1 MKFNER
7 LKFFREKK
15 GYTQDE
21 IATKLNI
28 ARQSVSKWENG
39 INEPDFE
46 TLKKLCMILDCSITE
61 LIDSNHEVVTSREE
75 KDKKLETKLFY
86 WNISLTIVHVLVVLM
101 FIRAMNDRVII
112 HWDQAFNP
120 TYGSKWGALA
130 TLIGPFMFL
139 ILSIIFRFKL
149 GRYEEYYQGRK
160 STMQLVCLIFQIFVL
175 ILSIVMM
182 CFMDTYEVD
191 TLGLLLTFSFL
202 TPLLPVSI
210 FSHPKFNKRNPFFG
224 VKTLFT
230 LSSDEAWYKVN
241 SIASIAMFIGCLS
254 VYALY
259 FILFDLGI
267 DAMYYILIPIGLM
280 IIFVFISHEIIRK
293 KMK

>member
-61 LIDSNHEVVTSREE
+61 LIDSNHEVVTSKEE

-86 WNISLTIVHVLVVLM
+86 WNISLTIVHVLVVFLC
-101 FIRAMNDRVII
+101 IRAMNDRVII

-210 FSHPKFNKRNPFFG
+210 FSYPKFNKRNPFFG

-241 SIASIAMFIGCLS
+241 SVASIAMIIGCLS

-267 DAMYYILIPIGLM
+267 DVMYYILIPIGLM
-280 IIFVFISHEIIRK
+280 IIFVFVYHEIARK